1 MCNRLHT
8 RLRQGSSLVGYFL
21 RQSDDFIVIL
31 ALLVIAIVFQRE
43 PLQDCEKRLDGRNK
57 NSQGSASSSYIGMV
71 LRLSQPF
78 EYRFKFD
85 WIWLPFGIAGLVY
98 LVYGVAVFIVSFG
111 NEGSGVMLFKVSGI
125 LPGVGLPPSFVCSI
139 GSTSSRLSL

>member
-1 MCNRLHT
+1 LESNI
-8 RLRQGSSLVGYFL
+8 SSLNGLQRIAVDSVGF
-21 RQSDDFIVIL
+21 
-31 ALLVIAIVFQRE
+31 FQRE
-43 PLQDCEKRLDGRNK
+43 PLQDCEKRIDGRNK

-98 LVYGVAVFIVSFG
+98 LVYGVVVFIVSFG
-111 NEGSGVMLFKVSGI
+111 NEGSGVMLFKGI
-125 LPGVGLPPSFVCSI
+125 GYLAGGWIAPVFCLFHWVYQQ
-139 GSTSSRLSL
+139 